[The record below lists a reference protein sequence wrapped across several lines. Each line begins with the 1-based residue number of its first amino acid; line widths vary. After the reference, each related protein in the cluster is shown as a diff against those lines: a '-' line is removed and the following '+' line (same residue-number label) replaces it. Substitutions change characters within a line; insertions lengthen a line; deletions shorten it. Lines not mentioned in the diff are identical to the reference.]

1 MKIKVN
7 DRVEL
12 TSTRLNC
19 GNPKYYKN
27 SNNEGE
33 TLVLATDFIETDQE
47 IHGQYPD
54 DDDNIATVIE
64 IFNNNLL
71 LRIEGDPEE
80 SYIRNPLYIPNTLVL
95 WYHKSS
101 ISKVLTNKVI
111 YEESL

>member
-27 SNNEGE
+27 SN
-33 TLVLATDFIETDQE
+33 QE

-54 DDDNIATVIE
+54 YDDNIATVIE

-95 WYHKSS
+95 WYNKSS
-101 ISKVLTNKVI
+101 INRVLTNKVT